1 MPGLYFY
8 FPPDKIRPI
17 ELITI
22 ESESSIFLRTQ
33 GDWVQHPHLAEVMD
47 HLPELVVFDYE
58 AQAAFDLYDLSEREN
73 RSIDSKEL
81 NPFFKLF

>member
-1 MPGLYFY
+1 
-8 FPPDKIRPI
+8 
-17 ELITI
+17 
-22 ESESSIFLRTQ
+22 
-33 GDWVQHPHLAEVMD
+33 VMD
-47 HLPELVVFDYE
+47 HLPELVVFEYE